1 MQDYALQIMSGTS
14 MAAPVVAASALLVRQ
29 YFTSGYSPAC
39 PLLSRSSPL
48 QRTVCVC
55 ALRRRYYPSGYPNPS
70 DARIPSGALMKAVII
85 NSGTQLMG
93 SMCVWFSARH
103 GLTAQRSAAH
113 GPHLR
118 CTAAPEARAA
128 SPLHS
133 VRK

>member
-1 MQDYALQIMSGTS
+1 
-14 MAAPVVAASALLVRQ
+14 
-29 YFTSGYSPAC
+29 
-39 PLLSRSSPL
+39 
-48 QRTVCVC
+48 
-55 ALRRRYYPSGYPNPS
+55 
-70 DARIPSGALMKAVII
+70 MKAVII